1 MEACSS
7 GARTGSGKRLC
18 GVGLLSVVMMESWL
32 LVRGLV
38 QLSRMNRG
46 GLLAVV
52 VAVVGELGSTI
63 RSGRHSHG
71 LGTNKWD

>member
-18 GVGLLSVVMMESWL
+18 GVGLLSVVMMGSWL

-38 QLSRMNRG
+38 QLRGMDRG
-46 GLLAVV
+46 GVLLRSLLSPESWVV
-52 VAVVGELGSTI
+52 L
-63 RSGRHSHG
+63 
-71 LGTNKWD
+71 